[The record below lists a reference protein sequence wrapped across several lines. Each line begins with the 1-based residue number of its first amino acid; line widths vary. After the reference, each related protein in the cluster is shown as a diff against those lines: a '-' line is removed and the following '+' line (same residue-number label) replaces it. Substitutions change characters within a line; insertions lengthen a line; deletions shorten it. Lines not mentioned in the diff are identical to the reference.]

1 MAIDTSRINW
11 EKQGLEIKTNSR
23 QQVRKNGNK
32 PVEFYGTHKFKEGD
46 LSVLKT
52 VNCFDFPVL
61 KTVNGFD
68 FPVIGELSAEKLLN
82 LGVADIVFN
91 DDKTKYLYYITRDC
105 KVKVSCG
112 GVVEYVRKG
121 VIEPRYITNYE
132 LIY

>member
-46 LSVLKT
+46 LS
-52 VNCFDFPVL
+52 VL